1 MKKKRVVLVGNP
13 NVGKSCLF
21 SRLTGADAIIS
32 NYPGTTVEFYKGS
45 LRIRGETFELID
57 APGAYSLESPCNKA
71 EEIAKELA
79 KSADII
85 ILVLDATNLE
95 RSLYIALETLKLGKP
110 TIVALNLWDEAKR
123 KGINIDIG
131 KLEDILQV
139 PVIPTVAI
147 SGEGIN
153 TLVSRIKD
161 ANVAGIDYEHI
172 WEKIGEIIR
181 EVQRVEHRHAT
192 LKEKIEKLT
201 VQPCIA
207 LPLAAFI
214 LFLCFYI
221 VVNLGNFIIE
231 RLLDPLFS
239 HYYLPLLKKINNH
252 IGSEFLRKLLIGQ
265 LIDGEIDF
273 MQSFGLLSTGIYVPV
288 VAVLPFVFLFY
299 LVLGILEDIGYLPRL
314 AVTLDNIFHKFGL
327 HGCAIISTLLGLG
340 CNVPGALSTRI
351 LETRKQRFI
360 AACLISI
367 AVPCTAQSA
376 IIFGLLGRQGIK
388 YVACVYATLFAV
400 YVILGLILNRL
411 IKGEVPEIL
420 MEIPPYRWI
429 NPRILAKKTWLRLK
443 QFFVEALPFV
453 FLGVLIA
460 NLLYFTGIVEI
471 IGNIAKPVV
480 HDIFGLKKEAA
491 AALIVGFLRK
501 DVAVGMLA
509 PLNMTANQLAVACV
523 ILAVYFP
530 CVATFATLL
539 RELGIKDFAK
549 VCMIMILTAF
559 VAGVFLRILLT
570 IPNFEI

>member
-1 MKKKRVVLVGNP
+1 MKKRVVLVGNP

-32 NYPGTTVEFYKGS
+32 NYPGTTVEIYRGS
-45 LRIRGETFELID
+45 LRIEGKTFELID
-57 APGAYSLESPCNKA
+57 APGAYSLEFPCNKA

-79 KSADII
+79 KNADII

-95 RSLYIALETLKLGKP
+95 RSLYIALETLKLGKS
-110 TIVALNLWDEAKR
+110 TIIALNIWDEAKR
-123 KGINIDIG
+123 KGIKIDIE
-131 KLEDILQV
+131 KLENILQV

-147 SGEGIN
+147 SGEGVN
-153 TLVSRIKD
+153 ALVSRIKD
-161 ANVAGIDYEHI
+161 ARVASINYENI
-172 WEKIGEIIR
+172 WKKIGEIIR

-201 VQPCIA
+201 VQPGIA

-214 LFLCFYI
+214 LLLCFY
-221 VVNLGNFIIE
+221 VVVSLGNLIIE

-239 HYYLPLLKKINNH
+239 HYYTPILERINNH
-252 IGSEFLRKLLIGQ
+252 ISNEFLRKLLIGQ
-265 LIDGEIDF
+265 LVDGKIDF
-273 MQSFGLLSTGIYVPV
+273 MQSFGLLSTGIYVPI

-314 AVTLDNIFHKFGL
+314 AITLDNIFHKFGL
-327 HGCAIISTLLGLG
+327 HGCAIINTLLGLG

-360 AACLISI
+360 AASLISI

-376 IIFGLLGRQGIK
+376 IIFGLLGRKGIR
-388 YVACVYATLFAV
+388 YVVCIYATLLV
-400 YVILGLILNRL
+400 IYVILGLVLNRL
-411 IKGEVPEIL
+411 IKGEAPEIL
-420 MEIPPYRWI
+420 IEIPPYRWI
-429 NPRILAKKTWLRLK
+429 NPRILAKKISLRLK
-443 QFFVEALPFV
+443 QFFVDALPFV

-471 IGNIAKPVV
+471 IGNVAKPVV
-480 HDIFGLKKEAA
+480 HDVFGLEKEAA

-501 DVAVGMLA
+501 DVAVGMLT
-509 PLNMTANQLAVACV
+509 PLNMPANQLIIACV

-539 RELGIKDFAK
+539 KELGIKDFAK
-549 VCMIMILTAF
+549 ICIVMILTAF
-559 VAGVFLRILLT
+559 AVGVSLRTILSL
-570 IPNFEI
+570 FA